1 MRILFLESD
10 PMWIYGLPNGFVDAG
25 HEVMVSGPLMD
36 GTLEEMI
43 TSFKPDLIF
52 TMGHTREHSDGRRLI
67 IKKHVAHLGIPHIY
81 WATEDPGYT
90 HIFSLPLIETIQ
102 PDFIFT
108 ICPPRVNFYQEKGYK
123 AAHLDFG
130 YHSKVHYPTEL
141 IVKYDVSLAIVA
153 NGYPMLH
160 KKNPQ
165 YYRFEALKNL
175 LSPFIMENLRIDF
188 WGRYW
193 NLMGPIIGKEIPKH
207 WDHGF
212 LPYTEANKVYS
223 SADILLGVQ
232 NLDSQV
238 TQRTYEILG
247 SGGFLLTN
255 NTAKIRSLFTPGQDL
270 IVTSSP
276 EETIKFVKHYVN
288 HPEERLEIKKAGIEA
303 VKKYSY
309 VERAKYILET
319 LTNEGLISK
328 EKAAA
333 GKGNWSYYLDILNE
347 KYEIHMINPKE
358 NLWTISQK
366 YGVNIE
372 YIKKLNKLTTDMIDV
387 KDYLIIRE
395 K

>member
-10 PMWIYGLPNGFVDAG
+10 PMWIYGLPNGFLDAG

-36 GTLEEMI
+36 WSLEEMI

-52 TMGHTREHSDGRRLI
+52 TMGHTREHSKERRLL

-90 HIFSLPLIETIQ
+90 LTFSLPLIETIQ

-108 ICPPRVNFYQEKGYK
+108 ICPHRVNFYKEKGYK

-130 YHSKVHYPTEL
+130 YHSKVHFPTE
-141 IVKYDVSLAIVA
+141 IDSKYDVSLALVA
-153 NGYPMLH
+153 NGYPMLY
-160 KKNPQ
+160 KKNPLN
-165 YYRFEALKNL
+165 YRFEALRNL

-193 NLMGPIIGKEIPKH
+193 HFMGHIIGKEIPKH
-207 WDHGF
+207 WNHGF
-212 LPYTEANKVYS
+212 LPYIEANKVYS

-232 NLDSQV
+232 NMDSQV

-255 NTAKIRSLFTPGQDL
+255 DTSKIRSLFTPGQDL

-276 EETIKFVKHYVN
+276 EETIKLVKHFLA

-309 VERAKYILET
+309 LERAKYILET
-319 LTNEGLISK
+319 ITKAGLISK
-328 EKAAA
+328 EKAAPSI
-333 GKGNWSYYLDILNE
+333 GNWVYYLDILQA
-347 KYEIHMINPKE
+347 KYEIHIFKPKE
-358 NLWTISQK
+358 SLRSISKK
-366 YGVNIE
+366 YRVSVKQ
-372 YIKKLNKLTTDMIDV
+372 IKKMNKLATDIIDV
-387 KDYLIIRE
+387 KDYIKIRE
-395 K
+395 R